1 MKKLASKGLLMSA
14 LICGNVLWGG
24 TTVLANE
31 VQEYDLDAVVVTATR
46 TMKQIQEVPSS
57 VSVVTAKDIEERNI
71 TSVPEALQ
79 TLPGVYKS
87 QAIQGGI
94 QLRGF
99 GSGDILVLVDG
110 LQMNYPFNSTVDWEM
125 IPVENIERI
134 EVVRGAGSSLYGGHA
149 VGGVV
154 NIITKDA
161 KKKGLNANI
170 VLNYGSN
177 NTWKKALY
185 ADVKANEKVSFGV
198 GYENRKSDGWGNYY
212 QTKAAS
218 KGSGTIVP
226 DNKPPQLSNG
236 KYIVATRG
244 DRKYESETYS
254 ANVKYNF
261 DAERSLKYT
270 FANTTST
277 YYYPSPK
284 SYIYKD
290 GKPVWSGKVDLG
302 NGTYVSPSLGTSL
315 GYDGEKEYNKHTLA
329 YNDDKNKINANF
341 SLLDMKKSGY
351 SSASGTAKEVPWYG
365 AGSDSL
371 YPGKTYVFDFQKAW
385 ENIGK
390 HDILIGGDFKQEE
403 FTQYRKYLKNYHDH
417 NSVDTS
423 KGKNGL
429 FQVNTG
435 KAQNIALFVQDEYKF
450 NEPWTMYL
458 GLRYDHYK
466 KYNGSTTSYNLD
478 GSLDANNSSKH
489 GEGSYNELSPKIAF
503 DFKADDN
510 TNYYVSY
517 GHSFNPPPFSQ
528 IFRYEQNVH
537 ANPDLDPETSDTFEI
552 GMKKKISD
560 KTNIG
565 ISMYKVKTDDKI
577 VYTYHYKPGTKVVD
591 YKSYEN
597 YGTEKRRGVE
607 FSLEHKLTEELSGYL
622 NYSWQHG
629 KVERT
634 AVANT
639 NLGSVNSTDYGI
651 PKHLL
656 HAGLNYKKDKLGV
669 NLDCQYVSARQAPD
683 DETGEYGSEDPYFI
697 VNMGFNYE
705 IAKNAVLQFTVDN
718 VFDREFYASEPT
730 SGRVYSVGLRYSF

>member
-14 LICGNVLWGG
+14 LICGNVLLGG
-24 TTVLANE
+24 NAVFAEE
-31 VQEYDLDAVVVTATR
+31 VHEYDLDAMVVTATR

-236 KYIVATRG
+236 TYIVATRG

-290 GKPVWSGKVDLG
+290 G
-302 NGTYVSPSLGTSL
+302 
-315 GYDGEKEYNKHTLA
+315 
-329 YNDDKNKINANF
+329 I
-341 SLLDMKKSGY
+341 
-351 SSASGTAKEVPWYG
+351 
-365 AGSDSL
+365 
-371 YPGKTYVFDFQKAW
+371 
-385 ENIGK
+385 
-390 HDILIGGDFKQEE
+390 
-403 FTQYRKYLKNYHDH
+403 
-417 NSVDTS
+417 
-423 KGKNGL
+423 
-429 FQVNTG
+429 
-435 KAQNIALFVQDEYKF
+435 FV
-450 NEPWTMYL
+450 
-458 GLRYDHYK
+458 
-466 KYNGSTTSYNLD
+466 
-478 GSLDANNSSKH
+478 
-489 GEGSYNELSPKIAF
+489 
-503 DFKADDN
+503 
-510 TNYYVSY
+510 
-517 GHSFNPPPFSQ
+517 
-528 IFRYEQNVH
+528 
-537 ANPDLDPETSDTFEI
+537 
-552 GMKKKISD
+552 
-560 KTNIG
+560 
-565 ISMYKVKTDDKI
+565 
-577 VYTYHYKPGTKVVD
+577 
-591 YKSYEN
+591 
-597 YGTEKRRGVE
+597 
-607 FSLEHKLTEELSGYL
+607 
-622 NYSWQHG
+622 
-629 KVERT
+629 
-634 AVANT
+634 
-639 NLGSVNSTDYGI
+639 
-651 PKHLL
+651 
-656 HAGLNYKKDKLGV
+656 
-669 NLDCQYVSARQAPD
+669 
-683 DETGEYGSEDPYFI
+683 
-697 VNMGFNYE
+697 
-705 IAKNAVLQFTVDN
+705 
-718 VFDREFYASEPT
+718 
-730 SGRVYSVGLRYSF
+730 